1 MSATKPVVA
10 VLASVYAWTKA
21 RAFLL
26 ARAEKSGTRVGPEY
40 LGWFTSWLLYRY
52 SLLMGV
58 RLASENDFTPLDDA
72 KKYMIV
78 WHPHGFL
85 AWGAMFIFGKMAV
98 TGQPGGREWFA
109 MVAPVLFKIPI
120 FGDALLM
127 VNARRV
133 AKPVVEGLLNQGR
146 QIAIQPG
153 GVKEQLQSRHDQE
166 IAFFPA
172 NLGFIRMAIKFQ
184 RHLLPVYIFGE
195 NQIFR
200 RLEGLD
206 GVFDKIFRSSGV
218 PVPALS
224 GKLGLPFLGL
234 MPRSGNI
241 HVRWGRHID
250 PGPAEDEPSDSRV
263 EEVFGRYLAEI
274 QRIFDENAFNCLPP
288 EVAAKGLLI
297 KRVPGAGQLPRSK
310 L

>member
-58 RLASENDFTPLDDA
+58 RLASENTFTPSDD
-72 KKYMIV
+72 KKYLIV

-85 AWGAMFIFGKMAV
+85 AWTPVFLMCKEAV
-98 TGQPGGREWFA
+98 VGHPLGREWFG
-109 MVAPVLFKIPI
+109 MVAPVLFKLP
-120 FGDALLM
+120 FWSDLFLFMNARGVTKPTVEALLR
-127 VNARRV
+127 AG
-133 AKPVVEGLLNQGR
+133 KE
-146 QIAIQPG
+146 IAIQPG
-153 GVKEQLQSRHDQE
+153 GVKEQLQTRHDQE
-166 IAFFPA
+166 VAVFPA
-172 NLGFIRMAIKFQ
+172 NLGFIRMAIKYQ
-184 RHLLPVYIFGE
+184 RHLLPVYFFGE
-195 NQIFR
+195 NQLYTKI
-200 RLEGLD
+200 EGLD
-206 GVFDKIFRSSGV
+206 GASDTLFKTTGLPI
-218 PVPALS
+218 PALA
-224 GKLGLPFLGL
+224 GKFGLPFVGL
-234 MPRSGNI
+234 LPRSGDI
-241 HVRWGRHID
+241 HVRWGNSID